1 MLPLKTIAIVT
12 LCSLVMACNST
23 STTKAVPSV
32 HNKVAP
38 QQAQIKNIADTDTRL
53 KTLKPLPTAAIRVE
67 IPKAISKLQLLKK
80 TGLTYTATELL
91 LGPDGTYLLPG
102 EYKARFESEL
112 MRGYDIFKFTVEPN
126 SKIFYIH
133 LVESPDQSS
142 LVSWGSGNAPNS
154 IKYTDEK
161 LSKFCIKEFEDSSTK
176 EPKFAE
182 YAKAACEAIQGEKSS
197 EVSLALARMY
207 LQEGAGRH
215 SFAKIEQL
223 LKVAKPVEDAQAAFL
238 LINLYREAGEEI
250 KLRAL
255 IKQLEASKEPTV
267 LIFIAIDYAK
277 LGIGKELAKQLALKA
292 FAYGNSWAPYF
303 MASVELGKAMPDHV
317 TAQAW
322 LQVYNYQNSDWSSD
336 VDSLEQ
342 SILDKNLPDNAGQ
355 VAAKRQ
361 EILRLVKPEIETSIC
376 FKGMDKQADLKGKKI
391 TYAVN
396 RDKMR
401 TPLVLDKPLHVKHLS
416 QQIWD
421 FSLFLYDATEN
432 VVWLE
437 NIALNHADSPHM
449 CVVWSDGSQL
459 EPQRYSN
466 KNPADCTCSR

>member
-12 LCSLVMACNST
+12 LCSLVMACNSS
-23 STTKAVPSV
+23 STTKAVPPV

-38 QQAQIKNIADTDTRL
+38 QQAQITNIADTDKQL
-53 KTLKPLPTAAIRVE
+53 KTLKPLPTGAIRVE
-67 IPKAISKLQLLKK
+67 IPKAISKLHLLKK
-80 TGLTYTATELL
+80 TGLTFAETELL

-126 SKIFYIH
+126 NKIFYIH
-133 LVESPDQSS
+133 LVESPDQRS
-142 LVSWGSGNAPNS
+142 LVALGSANAPSS
-154 IKYTDEK
+154 IQYTDEK
-161 LSKFCIKEFEDSSTK
+161 LAKFCTNESEDSSTK

-207 LQEGAGRH
+207 LQEGGGRH

-223 LKVAKPVEDAQAAFL
+223 LKVAKPLEDAQAAFL

-250 KLRAL
+250 KLKAL
-255 IKQLEASKEPTV
+255 IKQLASSTDPSV
-267 LIFIAIDYAK
+267 LMYITLVFTK
-277 LGIGKELAKQLALKA
+277 LEGGKEIAKKLALKA

-303 MASVELGKAMPDHV
+303 MASVELRKAMPDYV
-317 TAQAW
+317 SAQAW

-355 VAAKRQ
+355 VAARRQ
-361 EILRLVKPEIETSIC
+361 EFLRLVKPEVETSIC
-376 FKGMDKQADLKGKKI
+376 FKGMEKQADLKGKKI

-401 TPLVLDKPLHVKHLS
+401 TPLALDKPLHIKHLS

-421 FSLFLYDATEN
+421 FSLFLYDATDN

-449 CVVWSDGSQL
+449 CVVWADETSL
-459 EPQRYSN
+459 EPRRYSN
-466 KNPADCTCSR
+466 QNPADCTCSR